1 MLTGLEMMACQNL
14 AVPAQVMQ
22 HVVNVES
29 SSNPYAIGV
38 VGGQLMRQPQNLDEA
53 IATVQMLESKG
64 YNYSVGLSQVNR
76 ANFGKYGLDTFE
88 KAFSTCGNLE
98 AGSRIL
104 AGCYASA
111 GGDWGKAFS
120 CYYSGNFTTG
130 YRDGY
135 VQKIFDSMG
144 RGIRLAS
151 NSAPAAQAIPLQVQG
166 QPQNVGRRV
175 APVVNTQ
182 IDDASYRVALR
193 SVAIDTAASAAVN
206 ALAGRLGMQ
215 PAGSQAMPQGM
226 PANGQ
231 AAPQGAANP
240 NFAQT
245 MQQAMPQQSAAQQQ
259 GSDQDDNQPIMAGIV
274 GGAPAGNGAKPAAP
288 DDGVFTPVVRGPND
302 RAPQA
307 AAAAPAAAQAGVAR
321 GNANRAPGSDRA
333 DLRQGGQDAAFVF

>member
-130 YRDGY
+130 RAG
-135 VQKIFDSMG
+135 
-144 RGIRLAS
+144 
-151 NSAPAAQAIPLQVQG
+151 NSP
-166 QPQNVGRRV
+166 
-175 APVVNTQ
+175 
-182 IDDASYRVALR
+182 
-193 SVAIDTAASAAVN
+193 
-206 ALAGRLGMQ
+206 LGMLPKYSSTSFFVSSMLIS
-215 PAGSQAMPQGM
+215 PA
-226 PANGQ
+226 
-231 AAPQGAANP
+231 
-240 NFAQT
+240 
-245 MQQAMPQQSAAQQQ
+245 
-259 GSDQDDNQPIMAGIV
+259 I
-274 GGAPAGNGAKPAAP
+274 
-288 DDGVFTPVVRGPND
+288 
-302 RAPQA
+302 
-307 AAAAPAAAQAGVAR
+307 AR
-321 GNANRAPGSDRA
+321 IALFGT
-333 DLRQGGQDAAFVF
+333 